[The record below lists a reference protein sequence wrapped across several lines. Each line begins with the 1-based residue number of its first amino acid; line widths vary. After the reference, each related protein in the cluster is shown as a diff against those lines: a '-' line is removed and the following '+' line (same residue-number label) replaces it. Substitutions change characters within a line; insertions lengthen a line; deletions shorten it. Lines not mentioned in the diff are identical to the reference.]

1 MRRQALCRAD
11 GSHDSYPFAQQVYFA
26 AMADDLSNSQ
36 RASEHYVDPA
46 AAGVGGP
53 HFAPAP
59 AAAPRVATSA
69 TEATSDF
76 NRLGDIELDLK
87 IVLGRAEMELAEV
100 LKLDS
105 GSVVML
111 DALADDLVDIVV
123 NGRLIARG
131 EVVVVDGNFCVRV
144 VELVAGRAAA

>member
-1 MRRQALCRAD
+1 
-11 GSHDSYPFAQQVYFA
+11 
-26 AMADDLSNSQ
+26 MADDLQNMQ

-46 AAGVGGP
+46 ASGVAGP
-53 HFAPAP
+53 HFTPAP
-59 AAAPRVATSA
+59 GAAPRGSVPTPRQ
-69 TEATSDF
+69 TPDF
-76 NRLGDIELDLK
+76 DRLADIELDLK

-111 DALADDLVDIVV
+111 DSLADDLVDIVV

>member
-1 MRRQALCRAD
+1 
-11 GSHDSYPFAQQVYFA
+11 
-26 AMADDLSNSQ
+26 MADDLPNSQ
-36 RASEHYVDPA
+36 RAREHYVDPA
-46 AAGVGGP
+46 KAGVAGP
-53 HFAPAP
+53 HFTPSP
-59 AAAPRVATSA
+59 AAVPRGATA
-69 TEATSDF
+69 AIEATSDL

>member
-1 MRRQALCRAD
+1 M
-11 GSHDSYPFAQQVYFA
+11 S
-26 AMADDLSNSQ
+26 DDLPNNQ
-36 RASEHYVDPA
+36 RAREHYVDPA
-46 AAGVGGP
+46 TAGVAGP
-53 HFAPAP
+53 HFAPLSG
-59 AAAPRVATSA
+59 AAPRTGQGHSAEPPRGDAVAGQASPNF
-69 TEATSDF
+69 D
-76 NRLGDIELDLK
+76 RLGDIELDLK

-144 VELVAGRAAA
+144 VELMAGRAAA